1 MYTGVTLGA
10 LPLSL
15 PSPTLDKQVKWT
27 YKLAEIISFSLILSA
42 QMESRTVSNLSPES
56 AGVGLVVYKDSKS
69 NRLINLL
76 SCNVCCVSQ
85 QDRVF
90 QQFMLKKDRDPQ
102 TFILTFHCFKI
113 LPSPAPDATFA
124 DISSLMF
131 AVKSFLEMQSNRAK
145 SQGSSSVKV

>member
-76 SCNVCCVSQ
+76 SCNVCCVS
-85 QDRVF
+85 
-90 QQFMLKKDRDPQ
+90 
-102 TFILTFHCFKI
+102 
-113 LPSPAPDATFA
+113 
-124 DISSLMF
+124 
-131 AVKSFLEMQSNRAK
+131 
-145 SQGSSSVKV
+145 